1 MTENNRNH
9 PEQQQENLNVENKDE
24 LLKPQGTPEMNNEFE
39 ITVRKLEMPVKPR
52 GVLAE

>member
-1 MTENNRNH
+1 MTEKENSKLIETNDITSQA
-9 PEQQQENLNVENKDE
+9 EQHESKVPAE
-24 LLKPQGTPEMNNEFE
+24 LENEFE

>member
-1 MTENNRNH
+1 MTEKENSGLI
-9 PEQQQENLNVENKDE
+9 ETTELTSQQEHEAKVPAE
-24 LLKPQGTPEMNNEFE
+24 LENEFE